1 MVGEGVMADE
11 QRTSTTDRADIPA
24 GLDVGLL
31 GRNMLDAARA
41 AHIGVS
47 VTFVDGPHP
56 QNVYVSDTA
65 ADLLGWTV
73 AELLEGD
80 PMSNIAPEDVPRM
93 RERLSARARGEA
105 SGQTD
110 VIHSIA
116 RDGRRI
122 PIEIAASNVII
133 DGRRAVFAFFF
144 DASERVA
151 ADAERSRY
159 EARFRELIERAPE
172 PIGIIRDRHFI
183 YANRAWL
190 DALGY
195 PDAASLYSVPI
206 FELLGAEENAI
217 GESRA
222 SSVMTGGQP
231 VPPFTYHVKR
241 RDGSTVLLEVT
252 SVYLEYEGR
261 PAVLSMARDVTAR
274 KKLEMQLVQADRL
287 AALGTL
293 AAGVAHEINNPLAYV
308 ILNLEWV
315 LRKLPDSVHDPA
327 AIANLLTVLEEA
339 RQGAHRVSTIVRE
352 LRSFS
357 RADDE
362 SRRRVDLVSVVEAA
376 IKITGHEIRHRA
388 HVYTSYEKVRPLWA
402 NEGRLEQVLI
412 NLLMNAAQAMPE
424 SRAER
429 NEIRVSIRPDAEGRA
444 VLEVT
449 DNGEG
454 VPPDVLSR
462 IFDPFFTTKPVGV
475 GTGLGLS
482 ICHGIVS
489 SLGGHI
495 AVYSEPGRGATFRVV
510 LPTSDATEDDPT
522 PSPAPLQV
530 AAATGRL
537 RILVIDDEQPIA
549 NTMRDLLG
557 MSHDVVIATSAWEA
571 LARVR
576 AGAEFDV
583 VFCDLMMP
591 GLSGVDLYERFR
603 SLRKGLEQKI
613 VFMTGGAFTPRAI
626 EFLEAVDN
634 RRIEKPFTFDI
645 VERLA
650 RQVAAETRA
659 R

>member
-1 MVGEGVMADE
+1 MADE
-11 QRTSTTDRADIPA
+11 QRTSTADMPA
-24 GLDVGLL
+24 GLDVGVL
-31 GRNMLDAARA
+31 GRSMLDAAKA

-47 VTFVDGPHP
+47 VTFVDGLRP
-56 QNVYVSDTA
+56 QNVYVSETA
-65 ADLLGWTV
+65 AELLGWTV

-80 PMSNIAPEDVPRM
+80 PMTNIAPEDIPRM
-93 RERLSARARGEA
+93 HERVRSRARGEVG
-105 SGQTD
+105 GQTD
-110 VIHSIA
+110 TIHAIA
-116 RDGRRI
+116 KDGRRI
-122 PIEIAASNVII
+122 PIEIATSNVVI
-133 DGRRAVFAFFF
+133 DGRQAVFAFFF
-144 DASERVA
+144 DARERMA

-172 PIGIIRDRHFI
+172 PIGIIRDGYFI
-183 YANRAWL
+183 YANRAWI

-195 PDAASLYSVPI
+195 GDAPSLYAVPLVD
-206 FELLGAEENAI
+206 LLGAEENAI
-217 GESRA
+217 GEGRA
-222 SSVMTGGQP
+222 SAVMERKHP
-231 VPPFTYHVKR
+231 APPFTYHVKR
-241 RDGSTVLLEVT
+241 RDGSVVLLEVT
-252 SVYLEYEGR
+252 SVYLDYEGK

-315 LRKLPDSVHDPA
+315 LRKLPDSVHDA
-327 AIANLLTVLEEA
+327 ASVANLLTVLEEA

-362 SRRRVDLVSVVEAA
+362 RRRRVDLVTVVEAA

-388 HVYTSYEKVRPLWA
+388 HVYTSFERVRPIWA

-424 SRAER
+424 ARAER
-429 NEIRVSIRPDAEGRA
+429 NEIRVYVRPDAEGRA
-444 VLEVT
+444 VLEVS

-510 LPTSDATEDDPT
+510 LPTSDAADDDAP
-522 PSPAPLQV
+522 PSPVPPAV
-530 AAATGRL
+530 VAATGRL

-557 MSHDVVIATSAWEA
+557 MSHDVVVATSAWEA

-603 SLRKGLEQKI
+603 SLRKGFEQKI
-613 VFMTGGAFTPRAI
+613 VFMTGGAFTPRAS

-650 RQVAAETRA
+650 RQVAAENRTR
-659 R
+659 